1 MPSTIFRLVAS
12 FCVARCRS
20 IALSAVR
27 GAVTERSPMSGFEG
41 ALLSAINYRDGRD
54 NISAPSRWCRIQ
66 LLQSAFPFAPGCK

>member
-12 FCVARCRS
+12 FCVAGCNS

-27 GAVTERSPMSGFEG
+27 GAVTEMSPMSGFEG

-54 NISAPSRWCRIQ
+54 NISAPSRCCRIQ
-66 LLQSAFPFAPGCK
+66 SLQSALLFALGCR